1 MKNSNDNTGNRT
13 RDLLA
18 CSAVPQ
24 PIAPPRAPNKNFLF
38 LNHKFLQLFAVQL
51 THLQSYTLTGKKLC
65 LSAPLK
71 LRVFW

>member
-1 MKNSNDNTGNRT
+1 
-13 RDLLA
+13 
-18 CSAVPQ
+18 
-24 PIAPPRAPNKNFLF
+24 
-38 LNHKFLQLFAVQL
+38 VQL